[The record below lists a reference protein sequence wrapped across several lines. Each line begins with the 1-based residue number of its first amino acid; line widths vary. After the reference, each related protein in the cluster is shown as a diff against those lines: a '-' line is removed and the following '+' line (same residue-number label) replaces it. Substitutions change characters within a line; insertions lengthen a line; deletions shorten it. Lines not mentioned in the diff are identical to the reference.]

1 MKMKKIV
8 IIITIVS
15 GIFFSCKKSAKDNQN
30 PIPGVGGNGIDTI
43 GTVYAAGYEYNTNTG
58 GSIGIKVAKYWK
70 NNSTINLTNGTY
82 NASATAITLVGTDI
96 YTAGYEKNAA
106 GKSVAKYWK
115 NTAATNITDGNF
127 DAITTGLVIVGADI
141 YIAGYEK
148 NAANINVAKYWKNGI
163 AINLSGGSKDA
174 KATAITIVGGDVYV
188 AGYELNAANIA
199 VAKYWKNGT
208 AVILSNGIDAT
219 VANGIAVV
227 GTDVYVVGGSW
238 HYSFGGDPRGIGKYW
253 KNGVSTNL
261 TTIGAANSIYVKGT
275 DIFITGC
282 IDLVPTYWKNGISN
296 SLTHS
301 SSYFN
306 IPTSI
311 SVLAN
316 KVYITGYADSY
327 GQGYYYAVIGTYDGA
342 FNSEKITNRYQ
353 GQIFSMYVVQ

>member
-1 MKMKKIV
+1 MKKL

-15 GIFFSCKKSAKDNQN
+15 GVFFSCKKSATDNQN
-30 PIPGVGGNGIDTI
+30 PLPAVGGNGIDTI
-43 GTVYAAGYEYNTNTG
+43 GTVYSAGYEFSSNIG
-58 GSIGIKVAKYWK
+58 GIIGVKIAKYWK
-70 NNSTINLTNGTY
+70 NNSTTNLTNGTY
-82 NASATAITLVGTDI
+82 DASATAITLVGTDI

-115 NTAATNITDGNF
+115 NTTATNITDGNF
-127 DAITTGLVIVGADI
+127 NAITTSLAIIGSDI

-174 KATAITIVGGDVYV
+174 KATAITVIGSDVYV
-188 AGYELNAANIA
+188 AGYELNAANIN

-219 VANGIAVV
+219 VANGIAVL

-238 HYSFGGDPRGIGKYW
+238 NYSFGGDPRGIGKYW

-261 TTIGAANSIYVKGT
+261 TTIGAANAIFAKGT
-275 DIFITGC
+275 DIYITGC
-282 IDLVPTYWKNGISN
+282 VNLVPTYWKNGISN
-296 SLTHS
+296 SLTHN

-316 KVYITGYADSY
+316 KVYVTGYSDSF
-327 GQGYYYAVIGTYDGA
+327 GQGYYYSVIGTYNGT
-342 FNSEKITNRYQ
+342 FYPESVINGFQ